1 MADGTYTI
9 PQLYDLA
16 IQAGWDPAVAPYA
29 AATAWVE
36 SSGRPWVA
44 SGTGPVGLWQINRA
58 NAQAL
63 GYSLDDRLDPLKSAK
78 MALQLWQ
85 RAGGKD
91 APPEQGFR
99 DWWPYDRN
107 TAAKEDAFQKALVEA
122 KKGGVNGPA
131 SRGFVGDLGNSLD
144 NLGNSLD
151 SLNPVAAIGK
161 LTNQFIG
168 FAKIMAWFVNPAN
181 DIRVLLGVFG
191 LGFIGAGVW
200 MLGREVRRG

>member
-1 MADGTYTI
+1 VADGAYTI

-63 GYSLDDRLDPLKSAK
+63 GYDLNDRLDPLKSAK
-78 MALQLWQ
+78 MALELWE

-91 APPEQGFR
+91 VPPEQGFH

-107 TAAKEDAFQKALVEA
+107 TSQKEADFQKALAEA
-122 KKGGVNGPA
+122 KKGGADGTA
-131 SRGFVGDLGNSLD
+131 SRSPLD
-144 NLGNSLD
+144 NLANGLD
-151 SLNPVAAIGK
+151 NLNPLSAIGK

-181 DIRVLLGVFG
+181 DIRVLLGIFG
-191 LGFIGAGVW
+191 LAFLGGGVW

>member
-1 MADGTYTI
+1 MAEGTYTI

-58 NAQAL
+58 NAQSL

-78 MALQLWQ
+78 MALQLWE

-107 TAAKEDAFQKALVEA
+107 TSAKEAAYQAALVEA
-122 KKGGVNGPA
+122 KKGGAGGVA
-131 SRGFVGDLGNSLD
+131 SRGLLGDLQNGLD
-144 NLGNSLD
+144 NL
-151 SLNPVAAIGK
+151 NPIAALGK

-181 DIRVLLGVFG
+181 DIRVLLGIFG
-191 LGFIGAGVW
+191 LAFLGGGMW